1 MTDEYNEILNRQ
13 VIASQKRQLDQQLA
27 YIDNL
32 KAQLAARD
40 ASDAATIDHIGR
52 VRENM
57 RQIINRLMQQSERHD
72 ASKMIEPE
80 RSGYAALHNDM
91 LTVAYGTPEYAAVV
105 EKHKPTVAHHY
116 MCNSHHPECYEK
128 GVREMDMFDIL
139 EMLADWKAASERPTS
154 KTSFSD
160 GFMHNR
166 DRFNIP
172 DDLFQMMIYT
182 VEALGWADILG

>member
-1 MTDEYNEILNRQ
+1 MPDDYNDTLNRQ
-13 VIASQKRQLDQQLA
+13 VIASQKRQ
-27 YIDNL
+27 IDSL
-32 KAQLAARD
+32 KAQLAAKD
-40 ASDAATIDHIGR
+40 ASDAATIDHIGK

-80 RSGYAALHNDM
+80 RSGYAALHEDM
-91 LTVAYGTPEYAAVV
+91 LSVKYGTPEYAAVV
-105 EKHKPTVAHHY
+105 EKHKPTVEHHY

-128 GVREMDMFDIL
+128 GVREMDLFDIL
-139 EMLADWKAASERPTS
+139 EMLADWKAASERASS
-154 KTSFSD
+154 KTSFAD

-166 DRFNIP
+166 ERFNIP
-172 DDLFQMMIYT
+172 DDLFQTMIYT